1 MATQPGSHPGD
12 QPKMAGPRGRSWGV
26 WMRLAAEE
34 SPRSS
39 DQAAAALAP
48 ARSSSGGGGRDGAR
62 GHLRGRAGSA
72 ARGSLGVQ
80 ALSAGTSWAGS
91 RTWRR
96 APSSVGTPHTNADG
110 HLLAGS
116 VGLKPSRGT
125 CVPCAACCVHMSVCH
140 ACLLCVV
147 GGTSTDPEAGV
158 LGEADLGHKTK
169 VKLR

>member
-34 SPRSS
+34 SPQSS

-48 ARSSSGGGGRDGAR
+48 ARSSSGGGARDGAR
-62 GHLRGRAGSA
+62 GHLRGR
-72 ARGSLGVQ
+72 
-80 ALSAGTSWAGS
+80 AGTSWAGS

-125 CVPCAACCVHMSVCH
+125 CVPCAACCVHVSVCH